1 MAGLMRKRRDIV
13 FKRILTVTLAAVL
26 TLETPL
32 TAYAAQTAPVQM
44 EESVEGTDKSVEDI
58 AENDEITGGETEN
71 PSEEKTSEKADESE
85 KDPKEPE
92 QPEGDEIPDTGEDD
106 SKNPDTGD
114 EPSDDS
120 ENPDTGDES
129 SDDSENPDTG
139 DEPSDD
145 FENPDIEDEI
155 SDEPVDNEQ
164 EEDIPPVEAEEPEQP
179 EETEV
184 TVSENSVSDNALSA
198 TVFSVRASEETVTAL
213 SFDALSGDGV
223 QVTLPA
229 KTDGIDHYVWYSFTA
244 PKDGRYAFYTEEAF
258 PYVAYFY
265 LCAEPDKDTRIRNG
279 TPQKSHSLCTT
290 TNYMNQGETLYI
302 GAYTVEKE
310 EDTVFTLRAAEQ
322 TPFTKNNDGT
332 YTAALP
338 DGDSITLKT
347 RTGKSRF
354 QVEMVTTTRP
364 QCNLI
369 PYYCPADHSEGDQ
382 YSGNKADT
390 SMQGSTACT
399 SALPGG
405 SYDVAFMV
413 TRGTSENRFAALLTG
428 MDPFVIEG
436 ANSEDIM
443 YVHDVVCEESSI
455 ALDMESLVRDSNDME
470 VWCHAADSGEK
481 IGNEITVNPWR
492 TYRFE
497 ELEAGTE
504 YRFDIRDADEDRI
517 LKSLTYSTKAASVQ
531 IEDATA
537 EISDDFSKLTIKVKP
552 SYQGTEG
559 EGKICWKLT
568 DSLGRV
574 HEDDYGTIDLSE
586 KDAQGYFTKEID
598 AAIDRICLTAGAEY
612 SIQVSMQFTSEQKT
626 VFTTTKVVKVK
637 VPEQA
642 SVKESDITFE
652 VRQAERDDAG
662 KPQVDL
668 TVKVQGLA
676 EASKAC
682 YFFRSVQAEG
692 EEYSGRTLLLEAGE
706 AKDTVTLWTTAL
718 GGKYEFILSVGG
730 STKKVTLPIENELGV
745 HLKRVEKATDEI
757 GAFHFVRTYEIDG
770 KEDLTDTYYLQL
782 QALPLTP
789 GSSVLPYEN
798 IGKAVELTQAN
809 GYQATVST
817 LDAGWVPQQDIDY
830 SLRIVLSKTEN
841 ISYDAN
847 LLAVAYDSL
856 HTGKPHF
863 ILEKLSNYA
872 YTSQSYQVSLA
883 EADAKALGAH
893 GLRVPIYCYL
903 REAGRQT
910 YTQIVKNQQ
919 LQPKEDGNEDYST
932 IVTFSGLKADT
943 EYEFSLRDHSG
954 ETAYATDVFR
964 TVKDTRAVTISKTE
978 VYVERVKLYY
988 TLSGFD
994 KYTQDYVVCYYR
1006 RAGVP
1011 GAWHPVND
1019 YLATE
1024 DYYFTLSRLK
1034 ENTAYEYVIGIG
1046 KKSEDVPYLTHT
1058 VRGTVTTRIDT
1069 RRIEVSAKTRMTS
1082 AEITYQM
1089 FNMGVTGNNI
1099 VTFFWREKGQEQWK
1113 REAEEQYFTNEERK
1127 TLSLSGLKE
1136 NTVYEYRVGIAKT
1149 WSMSADDLVHV
1160 AEGTFQTVEDRRT
1173 VEIVPEVKAYSAKI
1187 RYTLSEMKGADDGWF
1202 VCYLKKDS
1210 DAENGAGKM
1219 VYTAKTGEDAAEDSF
1234 KLEELEEET
1243 AYELTAGF
1251 GTEENA
1257 AADSLKRAKTV
1268 SFTTNPDSRS
1278 LSEAKAEVTDANVTL
1293 RVKFAGN
1300 LEKHASYVHF
1310 FYREKGQT
1318 AYEKVGRIVNVSGVE
1333 EETAAVT
1340 FSAMSL
1346 LKETEYEF
1354 AAVLTN
1360 DSVCEKPEDVTRDAY
1375 RAFGS
1380 FITAEAVKPVKLIIS
1395 QEQLYLNANALY
1407 KNEKGVGFDYLNV
1420 KWEPLEADADLVW
1433 KSSDEAV
1440 VTVTEDGKVSAAA
1453 AGKATITAIS
1463 VYDRDVSVSCEVT
1476 VGDYLIGRKGA
1487 DGSISPVEGAK
1498 LTAARGVSCEGYVLC
1513 KAADGNLTE
1522 VLASEII
1529 SRNESIAQWVDGVI
1543 ETKRAGET
1551 RIVFTSEADRVQA
1564 FLTVSVQPTTGK
1576 GFAIT
1581 GFTSN
1586 YSGNSYPAL
1595 KEAGKDAEGR
1605 EQYTMA
1611 YSSGKNISYTALG
1624 EIMPSRPGF
1633 DSGDFNWSIDQ
1644 SDVATVDGS
1653 GKVKPLKAGD
1663 AVLRVVPKNADED
1676 ALYKT
1681 QVCEIA
1687 LHIKELPPQGKS
1699 SLFYAL
1705 ENTHKKL
1712 GDVKFSEDWAGWKWQ
1727 SPDTPLVI
1735 NGENRLSYS
1744 FPAVYTGDTYYPHE
1758 RLVSVQIGR
1767 VTGITAYE
1775 KEDENHNNVL
1785 EVGTADGEGNP
1796 TEGSDSLTLCV
1807 DSLFRGDIN
1816 RRESLNYTW
1825 KVEVNQP
1832 TGLVLKEG
1840 EFRLAADGRL
1850 QKTFTVTAVKKGNYT
1865 LTPVIKVT
1873 DPKTKREKV
1882 LAKTS
1887 FKIKAVEEK
1896 QAYITLVPEETVG
1909 VQMEEGGRIVAYV
1922 DGDVKSLRIGTKFLD
1937 RKGTETVFEKL
1948 KLAWSVSDKKVATVQ
1963 ASKDTHAAEVKFVG
1977 EGHVILTAKAKDKA
1991 GHTATA
1997 QIEIRNRAPRVNV
2010 SKVTV
2015 NPGYD
2020 FDSAEGRRL
2029 AFENGGAV
2037 EVVPV
2042 YGVIKHGT
2050 VNLWKSD
2057 KMTLETDLELVEY
2070 EDGGKYSYLIRP
2082 TDSAQDKVYECYLG
2096 VESPGFLAEP
2106 FFHALKVTVKTK
2118 QPQATVKSVR
2128 AANLFYRTDS
2138 ASVDISTAEKGVV
2151 IEAVKWIDSAE
2162 GEGNGFVS
2170 EPSEYPFDTTKKAGN
2185 VERLYFAQED
2195 IRLTDKKKPAEPG
2208 IVSGK
2213 IEIRYAGYKEAVEKL
2228 VSLKWSYKKP
2238 TIVVKEKQAT
2248 LIPSLDGHIKGS
2260 FDLYNE
2266 ENKKLLNRSNVEGY
2280 DPRICYSEL
2289 TFRNKDVRKSGY
2301 RDYTYVGSKTKGSE
2315 KLTMTIVSDFWREPM
2330 EAVHIIKFANPVP
2343 YLTKAKLVMNTGYV
2357 STAYTDIE
2365 LKSAYQAALSCDD
2378 IIIEGKNAKS
2388 QALLDQ
2394 DILEMEQKSAGS
2406 NRIVVRLNRPKTLG
2420 AEAVKAIKNG
2430 TYDFKVTPCFQD
2442 ASGNRVAGKTLT
2454 LKIQATNKVITAK
2467 VKQSGSPDLAK
2478 NPGAAKNFAEIRIT
2492 PQNVGE
2498 DYTYDNKKGLSLVG
2512 EYSDYFQIYYY
2523 TNIPGR
2529 YQIRAKENQESKLKA
2544 GQRYRLS
2551 IRFTLK
2557 LENGDTVQVQT
2568 PTFTVCPKQSVP
2580 KVTVHGNAQTLYA
2593 GNDKLTRTCGFE
2605 LPEEMGY
2612 RIKSVSG
2619 GLDCNKDGK
2628 QDITLSWVKADST
2641 DHYVSATLKLTDR
2654 DGALTVS
2661 GMKGKTYT
2669 IPVTI
2674 TLQGRDGLAKD
2685 VKTNIKV
2692 TVRR

>member
-1 MAGLMRKRRDIV
+1 MM
-13 FKRILTVTLAAVL
+13 FYRIFTVLLAMILA
-26 TLETPL
+26 LETPL
-32 TAYAAQTAPVQM
+32 TAYAAQTAPVRM

-58 AENDEITGGETEN
+58 AENGEISGGEVTEN

-85 KDPKEPE
+85 KDPEDPE
-92 QPEGDEIPDTGEDD
+92 QPEEGETPGTGEDD
-106 SKNPDTGD
+106 SKKPETGE

-120 ENPDTGDES
+120 KNP
-129 SDDSENPDTG
+129 N
-139 DEPSDD
+139 
-145 FENPDIEDEI
+145 IEEKI
-155 SDEPVDNEQ
+155 PEEPVDNSA
-164 EEDIPPVEAEEPEQP
+164 EEDIPPVEEEES
-179 EETEV
+179 ERSDEAEV
-184 TVSENSVSDNALSA
+184 TVSENSVSDNTLSVEA
-198 TVFSVRASEETVTAL
+198 FSVRASEETVTAL
-213 SFDALSGDGV
+213 SFDALIGDGV

-244 PKDGRYAFYTEEAF
+244 PKDGRYVFYTVEAF
-258 PYVAYFY
+258 PEATYFD

-279 TPQKSHSLCTT
+279 KPQNSHSLCTA

-302 GAYTVEKE
+302 GAYTVKKE
-310 EDTVFTLRAAEQ
+310 EDPVFTLRAAEQ

-354 QVEMVTTTRP
+354 QVEVVTVTAP

-369 PYYCPADHSEGDQ
+369 PYYCPADHSESDQ

-390 SMQGSTACT
+390 SRQGATACT

-413 TRGTSENRFAALLTG
+413 TRCTFENQFAALLTG
-428 MDPFVIEG
+428 MEPFVIEG
-436 ANSEDIM
+436 ADSEDIM
-443 YVHDVVCEESSI
+443 YVHDAVCKENSI
-455 ALDMESLVRDSNDME
+455 ALDMESLVRDGNDME

-481 IGNEITVNPWR
+481 IGNEITVNPWM
-492 TYRFE
+492 TYEFE
-497 ELEAGTE
+497 ELEAGTA

-517 LKSLTYSTKAASVQ
+517 LKSLTYSTKAASAQ

-559 EGKICWKLT
+559 EGKIRWKLT
-568 DSLGRV
+568 DSLGQV
-574 HEDDYGTIDLSE
+574 HEGNYGTIDLSARDE
-586 KDAQGYFTKEID
+586 QGYFTEEID
-598 AAIDRICLTAGAEY
+598 AAVNRICLTAGAEY
-612 SIQVSMQFTSEQKT
+612 SIQIGMQFTSEQET
-626 VFTTTKVVKVK
+626 VFTTTRTVKVK
-637 VPEQA
+637 APEQA
-642 SVKESDITFE
+642 SVKESDITFA
-652 VRQAERDDAG
+652 VGQAERDETG

-676 EASKAC
+676 ETAEAC
-682 YFFRSVQAEG
+682 YFYRSVQADG
-692 EEYSGRTLLLEAGE
+692 EKYSGRTLFLESGE
-706 AKDTVTLWTTAL
+706 AKDTVILWTTAL
-718 GGKYEFILSVGG
+718 GGEYEFILSVGG
-730 STKKVTLPIENELGV
+730 RMKKVTLPIENELDV
-745 HLKRVEKATDEI
+745 RLKRVEKATDET

-770 KEDLTDTYYLQL
+770 KENLTGTYYLQL

-789 GSSVLPYEN
+789 GSSVLPYES
-798 IGKAVELTQAN
+798 IGKAVELNQAN

-817 LDAGWVPQQDIDY
+817 LDAGWVSEQDVDY
-830 SLRIVLSKTEN
+830 SLRIVLSRTEN
-841 ISYDAN
+841 ISFDAN
-847 LLAVAYDSL
+847 LLAVAYENL

-863 ILEKLSNYA
+863 KLEKLSNSSP
-872 YTSQSYQVSLA
+872 TSQSYQVSFA
-883 EADAKALGAH
+883 EEDAAVLRTH
-893 GLRVPIYCYL
+893 GLCVPIYCYL

-910 YTQIVKNQQ
+910 YTQIDRNQQ
-919 LQPKEDGNEDYST
+919 LKPKDANHDDYST
-932 IVTFSGLKADT
+932 IVAFSGLKADT

-954 ETAYATDVFR
+954 EAVYATDQFR
-964 TVKDTRAVTISKTE
+964 TAKDTRAVTISKTE

-1006 RAGVP
+1006 RAGVS
-1011 GAWHPVND
+1011 GAWKSNNAWPAKKD
-1019 YLATE
+1019 
-1024 DYYFTLSRLK
+1024 DYFTLSGLK
-1034 ENTAYEYVIGIG
+1034 ENTAYEYLIGIG
-1046 KKSEDVPYLTHT
+1046 KESEDVPYLTHT

-1069 RRIEVSAKTRMTS
+1069 RRIEVSAQTRMTS

-1089 FNMGVTGNNI
+1089 FNMDVTGNNI

-1113 REAEEQYFTNEERK
+1113 KEAEEQYFTNEERK

-1149 WSMSADDLVHV
+1149 WSVPADDLVHV
-1160 AEGTFQTVEDRRT
+1160 AEGTFQTAEDKRT

-1187 RYTLSEMKGADDGWF
+1187 RYTLSEMERADDGWF
-1202 VCYLKKDS
+1202 VCYLKKAS
-1210 DAENGAGKM
+1210 DAENGAGEM

-1257 AADSLKRAKTV
+1257 AADSLKRAKTFP
-1268 SFTTNPDSRS
+1268 FTTNPDSRS
-1278 LSEAKAEVTDANVTL
+1278 LSEATAEVTDANVTL
-1293 RVKFAGN
+1293 RVKFSGN

-1310 FYREKGQT
+1310 FYRAKGQT
-1318 AYEKVGRIVNVSGVE
+1318 AYEKVDRIVNVSGVE
-1333 EETAAVT
+1333 EETVAVT

-1360 DSVCEKPEDVTRDAY
+1360 DGTCEKPEDVTRDAY
-1375 RAFGS
+1375 KAFGS
-1380 FITAEAVKPVKLIIS
+1380 FLTAEAVKPVKLIIS
-1395 QEQLYLNANALY
+1395 REQLYLNVNALY
-1407 KNEKGVGFDYLNV
+1407 KNEKGVGFDHLHV

-1433 KSSDEAV
+1433 RSSDEAV
-1440 VTVTEDGKVSAAA
+1440 ATVTEDGKVFAAA
-1453 AGKATITAIS
+1453 AGKATITATS

-1487 DGSISPVEGAK
+1487 DGSISPVEDAM

-1513 KAADGNLTE
+1513 KTTDGNLTE

-1529 SRNESIAQWVDGVI
+1529 SRNESIAQWADGVI

-1551 RIVFTSEADRVQA
+1551 KLVFTSQADRVQA
-1564 FLTVSVQPTTGK
+1564 FLTVSVQPSTGK

-1581 GFTSN
+1581 GFQSN
-1586 YSGNSYPAL
+1586 YDSGRSYPAL
-1595 KEAGKDAEGR
+1595 RAEEKDAEGR

-1644 SDVATVDGS
+1644 SDVATVDES

-1663 AVLRVVPKNADED
+1663 AVLRVVPKNADEN

-1712 GDVKFSEDWAGWKWQ
+1712 GDVKFPEDWAGWKWQ
-1727 SPDTPLVI
+1727 SPDTPIVI

-1758 RLVSVQIGR
+1758 KIISVQIGR

-1775 KEDENHNNVL
+1775 KEDGNHNNVL
-1785 EVGTADGEGNP
+1785 EVGTADSEGNP
-1796 TEGSDSLTLCV
+1796 TEDADSLILCV

-1840 EFRLAADGRL
+1840 EYRLAADGRL

-1865 LTPVIKVT
+1865 LKPVIKVT
-1873 DPKTKREKV
+1873 DPKTNQEKV

-1909 VQMEEGGRIVAYV
+1909 VSVEEGGRIVA
-1922 DGDVKSLRIGTKFLD
+1922 DFGGSVKSLQMQAKFFD
-1937 RKGTETVFEKL
+1937 RNGQEAAFENVKL
-1948 KLAWSVSDKKVATVQ
+1948 NWSSADKKVVTVKP
-1963 ASKDTHAAEVKFVG
+1963 SKDTHSAEIKIVG
-1977 EGHVILTAKAKDKA
+1977 EGHAILTAKAKDKA

-1997 QIEIRNRAPRVNV
+1997 QIEIRNRAPRVSV
-2010 SKVTV
+2010 SKVAV
-2015 NPGYD
+2015 NPAYD
-2020 FDSAEGRRL
+2020 YDSAEGRRL
-2029 AFENGGAV
+2029 AYENGGAV
-2037 EVVPV
+2037 EVIPV
-2042 YGVIKHGT
+2042 YGVVKHGT

-2057 KMTLETDLELVEY
+2057 KETLETDLELVEY
-2070 EDGGKYSYLIRP
+2070 EEGGKYSYLIRP
-2082 TDSAQDKVYECYLG
+2082 TDSAQDKVYDCYLG
-2096 VESPGFLAEP
+2096 VASPGLLSEP

-2151 IEAVKWIDSAE
+2151 IESVKWIDSAE
-2162 GEGNGFVS
+2162 GEGNGFAS

-2213 IEIRYAGYKEAVEKL
+2213 MEIRYAGYKEAVEKQ
-2228 VSLKWSYKKP
+2228 VSLKWNYKKP

-2248 LIPSLDGHIKGS
+2248 LIPSLEGHVNGS
-2260 FDLYNE
+2260 FMLYNGE
-2266 ENKKLLNRSNVEGY
+2266 KNRLLYKSSGTTGGD
-2280 DPRICYSEL
+2280 DPRICYTEL
-2289 TFRNKDVRKSGY
+2289 TFQNRDFIKSSF
-2301 RDYTYVGSKTKGSE
+2301 RDYTYVGSKTKGKE
-2315 KLTMTIVSDFWREPM
+2315 NLAMTIVSDYWREPLS
-2330 EAVHIIKFANPVP
+2330 AVHIVKFANPTP
-2343 YLTKAKLVMNTGYV
+2343 YLTKPKLLLNTGTV
-2357 STAYTDIE
+2357 GTAYTEIG
-2365 LKSAYQAALSCDD
+2365 LKNAYETALSCDD

-2388 QALLDQ
+2388 QALLDE
-2394 DILEMEQKSAGS
+2394 DLLEMEQQSVGS
-2406 NRIVVRLNRPKTLG
+2406 SRIVVKLNRAQTMRR
-2420 AEAVKAIKNG
+2420 EAIKNG
-2430 TYDFKVTPCFQD
+2430 TYDFKVRPCFRD
-2442 ASGNRVAGKTLT
+2442 ASGNRIEGKALV
-2454 LKIQATNKVITAK
+2454 LKIQMTNKAVTAK
-2467 VKQSGSPDLAK
+2467 VKLSGSLDLSKRPDKPDGADTIK
-2478 NPGAAKNFAEIRIT
+2478 NYVDVNT
-2492 PQNVGE
+2492 TLQNIDGS
-2498 DYTYDNKKGLSLVG
+2498 YSYDNSAEGLSLRG
-2512 EYSDYFQIYYY
+2512 EYSNYFSISCI
-2523 TNIPGR
+2523 TSVPGKYR
-2529 YQIRAKENQESKLKA
+2529 IRINKKYESKLKA
-2544 GQRYRLS
+2544 GQRYRLAVC
-2551 IRFTLK
+2551 FTLK
-2557 LENGDTVQVQT
+2557 LENGDTVRVQT
-2568 PTFTVCPKQSVP
+2568 PTFTIRPKQSAP
-2580 KVTVHGNAQTLYA
+2580 KVIVCGNAQTLYA

-2605 LPEEMGY
+2605 LPEGMGY

-2628 QDITLSWVKADST
+2628 QDISISWIKKDST
-2641 DHYVSATLKLTDR
+2641 DHYAAVELKLTDR

-2661 GMKGKTYT
+2661 GAKGKTYKM
-2669 IPVTI
+2669 PVII
-2674 TLQGRDGLAKD
+2674 TLEGRDGISKD
-2685 VKTNIKV
+2685 VKASIKV